1 MKCTDLMAQLA
12 NQSPLYQPGV
22 FWQEA
27 SKDMLQDMAEE
38 GLASFRKLSSSLSFF
53 VPTYG
58 YPGNALSNETMQSWQ
73 AWLENQDLSAKQHT
87 YLSQLLSG
95 YSAALADYRTLAA
108 SEYASNAQPDLMRF
122 SESQVGDPVEQF
134 EIEGKY
140 YSRSAL
146 NYLTGL
152 SFLKKHID
160 FKQIKTVMEIGGGF
174 GTLGE
179 ILYKT
184 LPETRYIDID
194 IPPTLCCSSYY
205 LQQVIGEGAV
215 TRLDDTANNEQ
226 IEIEQLKQASVL
238 PSWQIEKL
246 QGKID
251 LFVNFISFQEMEP
264 DIVQNYLNHV
274 TRLQADWILLR
285 NMREG
290 KQLRAQH
297 RFGVDK
303 PIFSEDYARML
314 TDYDL
319 IETNVIPFGFKTVD
333 GYHSEI
339 MLFKRKGR

>member
-1 MKCTDLMAQLA
+1 MLCKNLMDELA

-27 SKDMLQDMAEE
+27 SIDMMQDISKN
-38 GLASFRKLSSSLSFF
+38 GLASFRKLPSSLSFF

-73 AWLENQDLSAKQHT
+73 AWLTEQALPQKQT
-87 YLSQLLSG
+87 SYIKQQISG
-95 YSAALADYRTLAA
+95 YSAALADYRTFVA
-108 SEYASNAQPDLMRF
+108 SEFACKSQPNLMTF

-152 SFLKKHID
+152 SFLKKYLD
-160 FKQIKTVMEIGGGF
+160 FKEIKTVLEIGGGF

-179 ILYKT
+179 ILHKT
-184 LPETRYIDID
+184 LPGTRYIDID

-205 LQQVIGEGAV
+205 LQQVLGTDAV
-215 TRLDDTANNEQ
+215 TTYQDTASSNRL
-226 IEIEQLKQASVL
+226 EINQLKQVSVL

-246 QGKID
+246 HGKID
-251 LFVNFISFQEMEP
+251 LFINFISFQEMEP
-264 DIVQNYLNHV
+264 EIVQNYLNQV
-274 TRLQADWILLR
+274 TRLQADWVLLR
-285 NMREG
+285 NLREG
-290 KQLRAQH
+290 KQQRSQN

-314 TDYDL
+314 SDYDL
-319 IETNVIPFGFKTVD
+319 IATNVIPFGFKTVD
-333 GYHSEI
+333 GYHSEL
-339 MLFKRKGR
+339 MLFKRKQG